1 MQRPSVVQFQGD
13 NTTNGAQNIN
23 ALLDARPDA
32 VNPIIGYNILP
43 TAKTLTD
50 LKAGQTLDTTDTAK
64 SGTSVN
70 GAPQTL
76 QITVN
81 SNTGT
86 TAQVTMLL
94 WLTPWCMLLTLYLA
108 GLYVN
113 RWGCFC
119 LKMVSVSQ
127 QCLQLMTSS
136 FRSQSGGASPQ
147 NAFT

>member
-94 WLTPWCMLLTLYLA
+94 
-108 GLYVN
+108 
-113 RWGCFC
+113 
-119 LKMVSVSQ
+119 
-127 QCLQLMTSS
+127 
-136 FRSQSGGASPQ
+136 
-147 NAFT
+147 

>member
-1 MQRPSVVQFQGD
+1 MHLWVIAGLQCYLIGPSKPLEKVCSECLRLQGD

-64 SGTSVN
+64 LGNSVN

-86 TAQVTMLL
+86 AAQV
-94 WLTPWCMLLTLYLA
+94 
-108 GLYVN
+108 N
-113 RWGCFC
+113 RF
-119 LKMVSVSQ
+119 L
-127 QCLQLMTSS
+127 
-136 FRSQSGGASPQ
+136 
-147 NAFT
+147 